1 MRTTLTALILGLLS
15 LGFFLRDIGNPPR
28 YVFDEFEYIPA
39 ANALLTHSPYTNPEA
54 PPMGKLM
61 IAAGIAFFG
70 DNAFGWRIMSAVS
83 GVFTLVGIFLW
94 VLLLTGQHSVALIAS
109 LLTLLNNFLFVFSRT
124 AMMDI
129 YLVCFMVWALLA
141 FTAALKLSGT
151 RPTIRRALF
160 LGSGVLFGFSSA
172 SKWNGVDTLG
182 IAIAAAVFLLWFSAR
197 SSNPEIS
204 AYADRLRQAGVL
216 WVVASLLIVP
226 VLAYSITFL
235 PVMHNLGHPFR
246 FRELISMNVFIW
258 HFRQVVVANR
268 CMVTPWYQWPVQ
280 FQPLRNLSYLVGN
293 WYVMW
298 GGLAALLLC
307 ARRFGR
313 CVPETLVIVLYAG
326 NLLQW
331 AITPQNGFFYYY
343 YYFPAALFLGVA
355 MALALRQF
363 PERLFGVRLR
373 ILCALPA
380 FVVFAYCFPRMAN
393 LPPPFDC
400 TLGCWP

>member
-1 MRTTLTALILGLLS
+1 
-15 LGFFLRDIGNPPR
+15 
-28 YVFDEFEYIPA
+28 
-39 ANALLTHSPYTNPEA
+39 
-54 PPMGKLM
+54 
-61 IAAGIAFFG
+61 
-70 DNAFGWRIMSAVS
+70 
-83 GVFTLVGIFLW
+83 
-94 VLLLTGQHSVALIAS
+94 
-109 LLTLLNNFLFVFSRT
+109 
-124 AMMDI
+124 
-129 YLVCFMVWALLA
+129 
-141 FTAALKLSGT
+141 
-151 RPTIRRALF
+151 
-160 LGSGVLFGFSSA
+160 
-172 SKWNGVDTLG
+172 
-182 IAIAAAVFLLWFSAR
+182 
-197 SSNPEIS
+197 
-204 AYADRLRQAGVL
+204 
-216 WVVASLLIVP
+216 
-226 VLAYSITFL
+226 
-235 PVMHNLGHPFR
+235 
-246 FRELISMNVFIW
+246 MNVFIW